1 MLLVLMHV
9 ETSRAPIENKSKFQ
23 TESWSA
29 TLHILRHS
37 FSMHRIIFFFH
48 LEEQRALEINLGGE
62 RLENKPVIL
71 FSEEVLRVENRN
83 HTPTF

>member
-1 MLLVLMHV
+1 MHV

-23 TESWSA
+23 TESWFA
-29 TLHILRHS
+29 TLHILRYS
-37 FSMHRIIFFFH
+37 FSMHRIIFFH

-62 RLENKPVIL
+62 RLENNPVIL

-83 HTPTF
+83 HTTTF